1 MPYLLTSPDWL
12 ARAIKSVGGGREL
25 GTQQWQLVAVAEL
38 LAMTDIAAFVQNCV
52 NADGSAAGTQ
62 SGCVA

>member
-1 MPYLLTSPDWL
+1 MPCTADLSRL
-12 ARAIKSVGGGREL
+12 ARLRHQVCGGGREL